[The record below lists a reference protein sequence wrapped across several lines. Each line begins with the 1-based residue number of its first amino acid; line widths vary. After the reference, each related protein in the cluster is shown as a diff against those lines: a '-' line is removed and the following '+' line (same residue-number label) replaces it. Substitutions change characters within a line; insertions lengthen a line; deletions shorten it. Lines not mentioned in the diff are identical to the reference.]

1 MWWLLSLHLLLFLV
15 FYSPDYFPLGAQ
27 PLRASS
33 YQLRETFKVAFP
45 GPHGQI
51 SVAEEL
57 WVGERDKGWLA
68 QQPCPFAILSDVIT
82 YI

>member
-27 PLRASS
+27 PLKAS
-33 YQLRETFKVAFP
+33 YQLRKTFKDAFP

-57 WVGERDKGWLA
+57 WVEERDKGWLA
-68 QQPCPFAILSDVIT
+68 PQPCPSAILLDVIT